1 MRVPPTSRR
10 IPLQRLHIER
20 IAFALSND
28 WRALNH
34 VHREVQVD
42 VVGVEFW
49 VLFIGEVFCLLLQPP
64 NLWAV
69 IDNHR
74 QGPLD
79 GEGEGNVDAGPHLAA
94 PGANPCTTRR
104 AGASEGSERIIRKR
118 LPSGATS

>member
-49 VLFIGEVFCLLLQPP
+49 VLLIGEVFCLLTVTFGTGWRFQPESRLQ
-64 NLWAV
+64 
-69 IDNHR
+69 
-74 QGPLD
+74 
-79 GEGEGNVDAGPHLAA
+79 
-94 PGANPCTTRR
+94 
-104 AGASEGSERIIRKR
+104 
-118 LPSGATS
+118 SGTAI